1 MKRLPVVDLS
11 GQPADIG
18 FAHGKVLC
26 DQLKEN
32 YSMYVNMVRTNT
44 GQSESAI
51 VDLQTPRP

>member
-1 MKRLPVVDLS
+1 MKGLPIVDLS
-11 GQPADIG
+11 GQPVDIG

-32 YSMYVNMVRTNT
+32 YSIYVNMARTDT

-51 VDLQTPRP
+51 VDLQTSEP